1 MRMELHKIVRIE
13 YDSNLLNN
21 REVAMNTVS
30 NVKYRALRENP
41 QQRGTQIYFEGN
53 RVDKELSLSNGTN

>member
-30 NVKYRALRENP
+30 NAKYRVLRENP

-53 RVDKELSLSNGTN
+53 RVDKELSLSVSTN